1 MPERYEIVPIG
12 RVRSP
17 FRDPGEAPRQGREAA
32 VESIIEVEPAY
43 LEALE
48 GVDQWE
54 RLMVVCWLHRADR
67 GRLKVHPRMNPKN
80 PLTGVFATRSPSRPN
95 PLAIYTADLLE
106 VRGTALR
113 VRGLDALDGTPV
125 VDIRPHISRLD
136 E

>member
-1 MPERYEIVPIG
+1 MAERYEIVPIG

-32 VESIIEVEPAY
+32 VEATIEVEPAY
-43 LEALE
+43 LDALE
-48 GVDQWE
+48 GIDRWKK
-54 RLMVVCWLHRADR
+54 LLIVCWLHRADR
-67 GRLKVHPRMNPKN
+67 GRLKVRPRLNPDN
-80 PLTGVFATRSPSRPN
+80 PLTGVFSTRSPSRPN

-113 VRGLDALDGTPV
+113 VLGLDAVDGTPV

-136 E
+136 D